1 VAAGGPPRR
10 RARGRRRS
18 AQEAHSWRAAVRQE
32 AALVE
37 TIDGEGGGWGRPGD
51 DKRLRET
58 ETNGGVG
65 RRGRGVSVVEN
76 SC

>member
-1 VAAGGPPRR
+1 
-10 RARGRRRS
+10 
-18 AQEAHSWRAAVRQE
+18 
-32 AALVE
+32 VE

-65 RRGRGVSVVEN
+65 RRGRGCLWLKTVADRWGPHEKKKLKRKISWK
-76 SC
+76 